1 MCGKNHGVYGQII
14 GDIDKK
20 FAEVEDI
27 LNRMFR
33 TMHKKEQSDATQFH
47 YYYGY
52 QVTVPADGKRTVGG
66 FGNIGHT
73 GVRSPLDDTTIDEK
87 ENTLGITAE
96 MLS

>member
-33 TMHKKEQSDATQFH
+33 TMHKKEQSDMTQFH

-66 FGNIGHT
+66 FGNIGPST
-73 GVRSPLDDTTIDEK
+73 R
-87 ENTLGITAE
+87 
-96 MLS
+96 MLSILGKVSSL